1 MHLGLR
7 LAVIV
12 AALGAVAGARAD
24 SMRCGSRLVSEE
36 DSIEKVID
44 LCGEPSERSRTWI
57 VRQPRFELHGNEYVL
72 LTGGYLH
79 DLWRL
84 PPLLGKKI
92 YVVAQVEAA
101 KVGGE
106 PGWASDVAVGLVAQ
120 TMFGP
125 LFVGGS
131 VGDEGHRRWFFKLGR
146 VF

>member
-1 MHLGLR
+1 MDTGRDLFAVGGADGL
-7 LAVIV
+7 LAY
-12 AALGAVAGARAD
+12 GAN
-24 SMRCGSRLVSEE
+24 
-36 DSIEKVID
+36 
-44 LCGEPSERSRTWI
+44 
-57 VRQPRFELHGNEYVL
+57 ELHGNEYVL

-106 PGWASDVAVGLVAQ
+106 SGWASDVAVGLVAQ
-120 TMFGP
+120 TLFGP